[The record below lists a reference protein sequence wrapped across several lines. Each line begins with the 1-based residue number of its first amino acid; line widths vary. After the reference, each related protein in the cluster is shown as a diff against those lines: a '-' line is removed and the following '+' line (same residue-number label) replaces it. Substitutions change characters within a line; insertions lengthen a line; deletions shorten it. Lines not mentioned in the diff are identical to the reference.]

1 MNAIERRLKSSQ
13 SAEHVQ
19 THTHTHTQRSAIFT
33 YAQQPTFNPINAAL
47 DNADV
52 QQLMM

>member
-19 THTHTHTQRSAIFT
+19 THTHTQRSAIFT